1 MVATRITAISTATS
15 KTLIIRFIGQP
26 SLSTNLSTF
35 YMLTITD
42 PSCRRYRTNE
52 QFLQFIVNLLIYL
65 SGDAR
70 PCSQS
75 SSSLAGRPFSSC
87 TRMFAKN
94 ASPGVHVPTSSQQLL
109 PSGTI
114 RNEADVGLNGAL
126 PIGAYVGIIVVACFR
141 GDRCEHTHRQ
151 TSNRD
156 AQSHQNSLHIH
167 RLSMIM
173 WTSTRICALAKS
185 CGGATK
191 LRPQRG
197 ECLSADSY

>member
-1 MVATRITAISTATS
+1 VFAIAWQGWGDDNNTPPGWRRAIAGEMLASRITAISAATS

-26 SLSTNLSTF
+26 PLSITLSAF

-52 QFLQFIVNLLIYL
+52 QFLQFIGNLLIHP

-94 ASPGVHVPTSSQQLL
+94 ALPGVHVPTSSQQLF

-114 RNEADVGLNGAL
+114 RNEADAELKGAL
-126 PIGAYVGIIVVACFR
+126 PIGA
-141 GDRCEHTHRQ
+141 
-151 TSNRD
+151 
-156 AQSHQNSLHIH
+156 
-167 RLSMIM
+167 
-173 WTSTRICALAKS
+173 
-185 CGGATK
+185 
-191 LRPQRG
+191 
-197 ECLSADSY
+197 